1 MEGIRPLHL
10 NYNYGEYIMSI
21 SKDDLVKRKEQIK
34 KDFDTLVEQIKEQEE
49 KVKSMKNNLN
59 ALAGASQQCDL
70 FIKQI
75 EDKGEPMPP
84 EKAQALEIATS

>member
-1 MEGIRPLHL
+1 MRGVIQRIVENGGKKG
-10 NYNYGEYIMSI
+10 NGKQE
-21 SKDDLVKRKEQIK
+21 VKNNQQETGALK
-34 KDFDTLVEQIKEQEE
+34 VEEDKI
-49 KVKSMKNNLN
+49 KSMKNNLN